1 MPRLHSSSDA
11 DMTSGFASRV
21 SSTIKDQAN
30 ALSGLQSLT
39 LEWYRSQSRAKQILL
54 ALGGFI
60 AAIVGVLVLIF
71 HRYVIGALVEVADYW
86 NSLKY
91 GRLILFTLIFFVGFP
106 PLLGY
111 SALSMLCGMVYGFPG
126 GWPLLASATV
136 TGSFASFLFFRYVLR
151 SRAESLVQQ
160 NEKFR
165 AFAEI
170 LKEDASL
177 FLLILLRLC
186 PLPYSLSN
194 GALAAIPN
202 LPALTYFLASLITSP
217 KVFIHVFVGH
227 TIKNL
232 GNEERPTSAKI
243 MDGISIII
251 TGCALSL
258 ASYIIYNKMQQK
270 LDSYHHVPNRE
281 GLDHMIFGN
290 FDDDLESGPTVELD
304 AADFDDDNFIIEDED
319 EDLHTQDMLG
329 STDDIKKQ
337 TTRDFEAPIR
347 DDEDIDDLGRP
358 SKAYR
363 DY

>member
-1 MPRLHSSSDA
+1 M
-11 DMTSGFASRV
+11 
-21 SSTIKDQAN
+21 
-30 ALSGLQSLT
+30 
-39 LEWYRSQSRAKQILL
+39 
-54 ALGGFI
+54 
-60 AAIVGVLVLIF
+60 AAIVGSLVLIF
-71 HRYVIGALVEVADYW
+71 HRYVIGTLVEFSEYL
-86 NSLKY
+86 NKLKF
-91 GRLILFTLIFFVGFP
+91 GHLLLFTLIFFVGFP

-126 GWPLLASATV
+126 GWPLLAAATV
-136 TGSFASFLFFRYVLR
+136 SGSFASFLVFRYVLR
-151 SRAESLVQQ
+151 NQAESLVQH

-217 KVFIHVFVGH
+217 KALVHVFVGH

-232 GNEERPTSAKI
+232 GDAKRPASAKFL
-243 MDGISIII
+243 DGLSILIA
-251 TGCALSL
+251 GCALSL
-258 ASYIIYNKMQQK
+258 ASYIIYNRMQRK
-270 LDSYHHVPNRE
+270 LDSYHHVQNRD
-281 GLDHMIFGN
+281 GLDEMIFGN
-290 FDDDLESGPTVELD
+290 FEDDLESGPTVELD
-304 AADFDDDNFIIEDED
+304 AGDFDEDNFIIEDE
-319 EDLHTQDMLG
+319 EDDWPSHDDLTG
-329 STDDIKKQ
+329 SS
-337 TTRDFEAPIR
+337 
-347 DDEDIDDLGRP
+347 EDISNQKTKDIEPLITPDDDDLDDLGKP